1 MHIESHKKGE
11 EKGWKKRNRKKKEDM
26 ELKGENGVMWE
37 IKDKQSKISIQHFQT
52 SKQET
57 SFNLPD
63 RADIKKSSL

>member
-1 MHIESHKKGE
+1 
-11 EKGWKKRNRKKKEDM
+11 M

-37 IKDKQSKISIQHFQT
+37 IKDKQSKISIQHFQN

-63 RADIKKSSL
+63 RADIKKIIFINPSGDILLLIT

>member
-1 MHIESHKKGE
+1 
-11 EKGWKKRNRKKKEDM
+11 M

-37 IKDKQSKISIQHFQT
+37 IKDKQSKISIQHFQN

-63 RADIKKSSL
+63 RADIKKILLGTFCS